1 MVGRLNILKSVSSSL
16 ALTNLIYTCNTVP
29 CYTMEIDKLIL
40 KVISEKLKIQNSEN
54 FIELEK
60 RGLIL
65 PPIQD
70 SP

>member
-1 MVGRLNILKSVSSSL
+1 MVARLNILKSVCSPL
-16 ALTNLIYTCNTVP
+16 ALTNKCNTVP
-29 CYTMEIDKLIL
+29 CYPMDIDKLIL

-54 FIELEK
+54 IIELEK

-65 PPIQD
+65 PPIKD